1 MKAVTRRVVLPGGLP
16 RIAAIAL
23 AMVGLAGCVV
33 YEPPVPYFPPT
44 PAYSAPAT
52 PAPAEQTCR
61 EYRTT
66 ATIDGK
72 PQQIHGTAC
81 LQPDGTWQFIH

>member
-1 MKAVTRRVVLPGGLP
+1 MRAVRWQTVDVLT
-16 RIAAIAL
+16 RIAAIVLTVA
-23 AMVGLAGCVV
+23 GLAGCVV
-33 YEPPVPYFPPT
+33 YERPVPYYPPT
-44 PAYSAPAT
+44 PAYTTTTT
-52 PAPAEQTCR
+52 PTAAGQTCR

-72 PQQIHGTAC
+72 PEQLNGIAC